1 MFGGA
6 FSTTWAA
13 QRQAEADELMH
24 DKRRRDGMPD
34 IRKDKYGRM
43 PVEDDLWGSLFLET
57 IKLDNSVRNSYG
69 LNNPQGFHWLI
80 SIASLLPSWGIQGLK
95 NELPNGHPLK
105 LLKISEVGL
114 GQELTEK
121 INKIS
126 NNLIESNEEL
136 KINFSNLNFREK
148 VVFSNFIFP
157 IDVDFKNTKFFEN
170 VYFNDA
176 VFCETADFEDAEFQ
190 GKKSHS
196 KETAKFRNTTF
207 KKIANFRN
215 ATFWGYANFKGA
227 KLKGRAFFQEAKFK
241 WHAPR
246 FYDAV
251 FNNEMTWS
259 GIELPRFKK
268 APVDKHEKV
277 DGEFIPISDK
287 KIFISLSDRK
297 TIKKNRKR
305 RVEENQ
311 NSYENTSILLEKT
324 KKYHD
329 QHLFFREEMRCRRH
343 LEKNIFICSAFGLYQ
358 VLADYGYGIG
368 RAFGWWFAHILVG
381 TAAIFITVFC
391 IDMTLKEIIFC
402 SISTSFAN
410 ANPFV
415 FIGFKE
421 SGVMACYPKLQTF
434 SPVGFGYIRIIQAIV
449 GIPLLFLLLTTL
461 RVRFRLK
468 TTNN

>member
-1 MFGGA
+1 MFGGV
-6 FSTTWAA
+6 FSNTWAK
-13 QRQAEADELMH
+13 QQQAEADALMN
-24 DKRRRDGMPD
+24 D
-34 IRKDKYGRM
+34 IRRDKYGRM
-43 PVEDDLWGSLFLET
+43 PAECDPWGSFVLKT
-57 IKLDNSVRNSYG
+57 IELDKTNNNAQG
-69 LNNPQGFHWLI
+69 LHWL
-80 SIASLLPSWGIQGLK
+80 SAIAHLLPWDIENYQE
-95 NELPNGHPLK
+95 NLPEDYQLQSFENLQKKLPKGHPLESAQI
-105 LLKISEVGL
+105 L
-114 GQELTEK
+114 ELNPGHELIKKFDQIPKDLDSSKDDPK
-121 INKIS
+121 IN
-126 NNLIESNEEL
+126 L
-136 KINFSNLNFREK
+136 SNLNFPKE

-157 IDVDFKNTKFFEN
+157 IDVDFKNTKFFED

-190 GKKSHS
+190 GENSHS
-196 KETAKFRNTTF
+196 KETAKFRNATF

-215 ATFWGYANFKGA
+215 ATFWGYANFKGS

-246 FYDAV
+246 FYDAT
-251 FNNEMTWS
+251 FNNEMTWA

-268 APVDKHEKV
+268 APVDKHKKV
-277 DGEFIPISDK
+277 DRKFIPI
-287 KIFISLSDRK
+287 SDRK
-297 TIKKNRKR
+297 TIKKNRRR

-311 NSYENTSILLEKT
+311 NSYENTSILLEET

-343 LEKNIFICSAFGLYQ
+343 LEKNVFICSAFGLYQ

-391 IDMTLKEIIFC
+391 IDMTIKEIIFC

-415 FIGFKE
+415 LIGLKE
-421 SGVMACYPKLQTF
+421 GSLMACYTKLQIF
-434 SPVGFGYIRIIQAIV
+434 SPVGIGYIRIIQTII
-449 GIPLLFLLLTTL
+449 GIPFLFLLLTTL

-468 TTNN
+468 